1 VAIAR
6 ALVNQPDLLLADE
19 PTGNLDARSAAEVL
33 SVFESLN
40 RGGRTIVL
48 VTHDPAVAAHCGRVA
63 RLEEGRVVALEER
76 AVGAGGR
83 A

>member
-1 VAIAR
+1 
-6 ALVNQPDLLLADE
+6 
-19 PTGNLDARSAAEVL
+19 VL

-40 RGGRTIVL
+40 CGGRTIVL

-63 RLEEGRVVALEER
+63 RLEEGRIVAVEER